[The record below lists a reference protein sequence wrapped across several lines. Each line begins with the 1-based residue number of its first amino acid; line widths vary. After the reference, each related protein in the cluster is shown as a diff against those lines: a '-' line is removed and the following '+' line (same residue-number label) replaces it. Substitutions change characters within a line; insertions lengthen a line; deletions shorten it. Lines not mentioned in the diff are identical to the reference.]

1 MASLVSLTF
10 DDGLR
15 CQFDDALSRLNRLR
29 IPATFFLI
37 ANQQPTHE
45 GRHNE
50 WWKIEWSESDIMML
64 REAVQ
69 QGHEVGSHSVTHDF
83 AKMPTQPEFEAV
95 ESKRLI
101 ENWMGTEISSFAY
114 PYYRTYLTE
123 AVQKAGYQGARA
135 GAENTYHRLGSSLNF
150 NLDCRQVS
158 SEDNVRDWIRPDHWH
173 ILTFHGIGNQRSG
186 WAPIPIDRFAA
197 MLTELAEL
205 RSLNAVELV
214 TFKDALEQ
222 FACRRPLQT

>member
-15 CQFDDALSRLNRLR
+15 CQFEHALPLLNAHS

-50 WWKIEWSESDIMML
+50 WWKIEWSESDITML

-83 AKMPTQPEFEAV
+83 AKMPTQPEFEAT

-101 ENWMGTEISSFAY
+101 ENWMRTEILSFAY
-114 PYYRTYLTE
+114 PYYRTYLTD
-123 AVQKAGYQGARA
+123 AVKKAGYQQARA
-135 GAENTYHRLGSSLNF
+135 GAGNSYYRLGSSLNF

-158 SEDNVRDWIRPDHWH
+158 SEVDVKDWIRPDHWH
-173 ILTFHGIGNQRSG
+173 ILTFHGIGDQRSG
-186 WAPIPIDRFAA
+186 WEPVAIERFAS
-197 MLTELAEL
+197 MVGELAEL
-205 RSLNAVELV
+205 RKLNAVELI
-214 TFKDALEQ
+214 TFKDGV
-222 FACRRPLQT
+222 RRFEYGRLPQT